1 MQRFQTL
8 PDAVALA
15 EFAHRNQQDK
25 AGMPYIDHPKR
36 VLATVQAMGGKPYV
50 QMAAV
55 LHDVVEDTAI
65 SLDMLENLGFSPAVV
80 LLVDLLTRRDSVD
93 SEVYYA
99 QIRENA
105 DAVMIKTAD
114 IRDNTAE
121 WRLSYLPLDAQDRL
135 RVKYVKALHAIGA

>member
-1 MQRFQTL
+1 MQKFQTL
-8 PDAVALA
+8 QDAIALA

-65 SLDMLENLGFSPAVV
+65 TLDMLEALGFSPAVV
-80 LLVDLLTRRDSVD
+80 LLVDLLTRRDTVD
-93 SEVYYA
+93 SDLYYA
-99 QIRENA
+99 QIRENP
-105 DAVMIKTAD
+105 DAVLI
-114 IRDNTAE
+114 
-121 WRLSYLPLDAQDRL
+121 
-135 RVKYVKALHAIGA
+135 